1 MFFVCFV
8 FSVYNENKNPTSL
21 LVYTFTRIV
30 LPPRLA
36 TVGEEGGHAIS
47 VYTQKG
53 GGDKDRE
60 DSSAEGER
68 NIQKAAH
75 RSAFLRALVPRVWGS
90 EQRLPS
96 ASPGICFFAHRLSD
110 SLTVSRTLVAISSD
124 DRQE

>member
-8 FSVYNENKNPTSL
+8 FSVYIENKNPTSL

-53 GGDKDRE
+53 RGGIKTERTAQQRE
-60 DSSAEGER
+60 KETSRGGPQISL
-68 NIQKAAH
+68 
-75 RSAFLRALVPRVWGS
+75 SALVPRVWGS

-96 ASPGICFFAHRLSD
+96 ASPGVCFFAHRLSD